1 MINIFDTKF
10 DIYGFLSSD
19 DYVEKPQTRDT
30 GESKRETRHKNQQIG
45 YHFEAVL
52 GLMIVLEH
60 SVEQYQPQINFLSR
74 NKPSK
79 TESRRSFSFRWNFLK
94 IVERKDLNFERG
106 IVNFYDYLNAHPLII

>member
-10 DIYGFLSSD
+10 DIYGILSSD
-19 DYVEKPQTRDT
+19 DYVEKPQTMDM
-30 GESKRETRHKNQQIG
+30 GESEKRMRHKNQQIG

-74 NKPSK
+74 NARTIKNRKS
-79 TESRRSFSFRWNFLK
+79 TFVFISMEFL
-94 IVERKDLNFERG
+94 
-106 IVNFYDYLNAHPLII
+106 